1 MSVKPYQLQILL
13 KKYSSYLLLLTLVS
27 FIICNTFLIANER
40 YWGVLIP
47 LLLAVITL
55 ALIRLETLLT
65 AVAFFTP
72 LSTSLKEL
80 GVYNPIGVEMALPTE
95 PLLFG
100 LMIVAWVKMISDKA
114 LFKGLYAHP
123 ISISISAYLFWL
135 LFTSISSSMPLVSLK
150 LLATRLWFI
159 SSFYVLAYAW
169 FQKKSNVHR
178 FVKAYLAGLSLVA
191 LYSIVKHSAKGFEH
205 EVAHWVMSP
214 FFKDH
219 TSYGMAL
226 ALLLPFSYYLTKF
239 SANKAIKLVY
249 TFVFVLLIIALI
261 LSYTRAAWLSCV
273 LALCVY
279 IIIKLRIRF
288 SLFLS
293 FFIFLTSF
301 VLIFQTDILM
311 VLEKNSQDSS
321 DSFLEHI
328 ESMSNVTTDASNL
341 ERINRWKSA
350 IRLFEERPHLGWG
363 PGTYQFHYAPYQNY
377 YDKTVISTNAGDMGN
392 AHSEYLSALSE
403 TGWPGL
409 FVFLL
414 FLITVFFNAIVLYP
428 KLEDK
433 QEKWMLMSCIL
444 GLVTYFSHALLNNFL
459 DMDKASV
466 PVWAFIALIVV
477 LDLNH
482 KNKEI
487 EV

>member
-1 MSVKPYQLQILL
+1 M
-13 KKYSSYLLLLTLVS
+13 
-27 FIICNTFLIANER
+27 
-40 YWGVLIP
+40 LIP
-47 LLLAVITL
+47 LLLAVITM
-55 ALIRLETLLT
+55 ALLRLDLLLT
-65 AVAFFTP
+65 TVAFLTP

-80 GVYNPIGVEMALPTE
+80 GIYNPIGIEMALPTE

-100 LMIVAWVKMISDKA
+100 LMIVAWVKMFSDKA
-114 LFKGLYAHP
+114 LFKGLYTHP
-123 ISISISAYLFWL
+123 ISIAIGAYLFWL
-135 LFTSISSSMPLVSLK
+135 LFTSISSSMPIVSLK
-150 LLATRLWFI
+150 LLVTRLWFI

-191 LYSIVKHSAKGFEH
+191 FYTIVQHSAKGFEH

-226 ALLLPFSYYLTKF
+226 ALLLPFSYYLIKF
-239 SANKAIKLVY
+239 SDTQAIKMIF
-249 TFVFVLLIIALI
+249 TFVFILLIIALI

-279 IIIKLRIRF
+279 IIVKLRIRF
-288 SLFLS
+288 SLLLLF
-293 FFIFLTSF
+293 
-301 VLIFQTDILM
+301 LIFSASFIVIFQSDILM

-321 DSFLEHI
+321 DSFVEHI
-328 ESMSNVTTDASNL
+328 ESMSNITTDASNL

-350 IRLFEERPHLGWG
+350 IRLFEDRPHFGWG
-363 PGTYQFHYAPYQNY
+363 PGTYQFHYAPYQNFY
-377 YDKTVISTNAGDMGN
+377 EKTVISTNAGDMGN

-409 FVFLL
+409 LIFLL
-414 FLITVFFNAIVLYP
+414 LITTVFFNAIVLYP
-428 KLEDK
+428 KLKDK
-433 QEKWMLMSCIL
+433 QEQWMLMACIL
-444 GLVTYFSHALLNNFL
+444 GLVTYFSHAILNNFL

-466 PVWAFIALIVV
+466 PIWAFIALIVV
-477 LDLNH
+477 LDVNH
-482 KNKEI
+482 KSKKNEA
-487 EV
+487 

>member
-1 MSVKPYQLQILL
+1 MIG
-13 KKYSSYLLLLTLVS
+13 
-27 FIICNTFLIANER
+27 NER
-40 YWGVLIP
+40 YWGLLIP
-47 LLLAVITL
+47 LFLAVITM
-55 ALIRLETLLT
+55 ALLRLDLLLT
-65 AVAFFTP
+65 SVAFLTP

-80 GVYNPIGVEMALPTE
+80 GLYNPIGVEMALPTE

-100 LMIVAWVKMISDKA
+100 LMIIAWVKMFSDKT
-114 LFKGLYAHP
+114 LFKDLYTHP
-123 ISISISAYLFWL
+123 ISIAIGAYLFWL
-135 LFTSISSSMPLVSLK
+135 LFTSISSSMPIVSLK
-150 LLATRLWFI
+150 LLVTRLWFI

-178 FVKAYLAGLSLVA
+178 FVKAYLTGLSLVA
-191 LYSIVKHSAKGFEH
+191 LYTIVQHSAMGFEH

-226 ALLLPFSYYLTKF
+226 ALLLPFSYYLTKY
-239 SANKAIKLVY
+239 SETQAIKLMF
-249 TFVFVLLIIALI
+249 TCVFILLIIALI

-279 IIIKLRIRF
+279 IIMKLKIRF
-288 SLFLS
+288 SLLLS
-293 FFIFLTSF
+293 FFIFSMSF
-301 VLIFQTDILM
+301 ILIFQTDILM

-350 IRLFEERPHLGWG
+350 IRLFEDRPHFGWG

-377 YDKTVISTNAGDMGN
+377 YEKTVISTNAGDMGN
-392 AHSEYLSALSE
+392 AHSEYLSALAE

-409 FVFLL
+409 LVFLI
-414 FLITVFFNAIVLYP
+414 FITTVFLKAIVLYP

-433 QEKWMLMSCIL
+433 REQWMVMACIL

-466 PVWAFIALIVV
+466 PIWAFVALIVV
-477 LDLNH
+477 LDVNH
-482 KNKEI
+482 KNKKI
-487 EV
+487 EA

>member
-1 MSVKPYQLQILL
+1 MIG
-13 KKYSSYLLLLTLVS
+13 
-27 FIICNTFLIANER
+27 NER
-40 YWGVLIP
+40 YWGLLIP
-47 LLLAVITL
+47 LFLAVITM
-55 ALIRLETLLT
+55 ALLRLDLLLT
-65 AVAFFTP
+65 TVAFLTP

-80 GVYNPIGVEMALPTE
+80 GIYNPIGVEMALPTE
-95 PLLFG
+95 PILFG
-100 LMIVAWVKMISDKA
+100 LMIVAWVKMFSDKT
-114 LFKGLYAHP
+114 LFKGLYTHP
-123 ISISISAYLFWL
+123 ISIAIGAYLFWL
-135 LFTSISSSMPLVSLK
+135 LFTSISSSMPIVSLK
-150 LLATRLWFI
+150 LLVTRLWFI

-178 FVKAYLAGLSLVA
+178 FVKAYLTGLSLVA
-191 LYSIVKHSAKGFEH
+191 LYTIVQHSAMGFEH

-226 ALLLPFSYYLTKF
+226 ALLLPFSYYLTKY
-239 SANKAIKLVY
+239 SETQAIKLMF
-249 TFVFVLLIIALI
+249 TCVFILLIIALI

-279 IIIKLRIRF
+279 IIMKLKIRF
-288 SLFLS
+288 SLLLS
-293 FFIFLTSF
+293 FFIFSMSF
-301 VLIFQTDILM
+301 ILIFQTDILM

-350 IRLFEERPHLGWG
+350 IRLFEDRPHFGWG

-377 YDKTVISTNAGDMGN
+377 YEKTVISTNAGDMGN
-392 AHSEYLSALSE
+392 AHSEYLSALAE

-409 FVFLL
+409 LVFLI
-414 FLITVFFNAIVLYP
+414 FITTVFLKAIVLHP

-433 QEKWMLMSCIL
+433 REQWMVMACIL

-477 LDLNH
+477 LDVNH
-482 KNKEI
+482 KNKKI
-487 EV
+487 EA

>member
-1 MSVKPYQLQILL
+1 ML
-13 KKYSSYLLLLTLVS
+13 KKYCSHLFLLALVS
-27 FIICNTFLIANER
+27 FVVCNTFLIANEH
-40 YWGVLIP
+40 YWGGLIP
-47 LLLAVITL
+47 LLTVVITMS
-55 ALIRLETLLT
+55 IFRLDLLLT
-65 AVAFFTP
+65 TVAFFTP
-72 LSTSLKEL
+72 LSTNLKEL
-80 GVYNPIGVEMALPTE
+80 GIYNPIGVEMALPTE

-100 LMIVAWVKMISDKA
+100 LMILAWVKMFSDKA
-114 LFKGLYAHP
+114 LFKGLYTHP
-123 ISISISAYLFWL
+123 ISIAIGAYLFWL
-135 LFTSISSSMPLVSLK
+135 LFTSISSSMPIVSLK
-150 LLATRLWFI
+150 LFVTRLWFI

-191 LYSIVKHSAKGFEH
+191 LYTIVQHSAKGFEH

-226 ALLLPFSYYLTKF
+226 ALFLPFSYYLIKF
-239 SANKAIKLVY
+239 NTAQAIKLVF
-249 TFVFVLLIIALI
+249 TFVFILLIIALI

-279 IIIKLRIRF
+279 IIMKLRIRF
-288 SLFLS
+288 SFLLS
-293 FFIFLTSF
+293 GLIFFTSF
-301 VLIFQTDILM
+301 ILIFQKDILM

-321 DSFLEHI
+321 DSFVEHI

-350 IRLFEERPHLGWG
+350 IRLYEERPHLGWG

-377 YDKTVISTNAGDMGN
+377 YEKTIISTNAGDMGN

-409 FVFLL
+409 FIFLL
-414 FLITVFFNAIVLYP
+414 FIITVFFNAIVLYH

-433 QEKWMLMSCIL
+433 QEQSMLMACIL

-466 PVWAFIALIVV
+466 PIWAFVALIVV

-482 KNKEI
+482 KHKKI